1 MRAWVLLT
9 SCCCFLARPVKTHN
23 KNVTILKQSVRND
36 HSHVQAANGQLR
48 NVEWPVFFEKLGH
61 VHSIH
66 NKFDLALRVH
76 INVPAVEQRIGKVI
90 KKLKILDADI
100 KGRMRWRKSWSCLL
114 NFIFLNFSQNQV

>member
-1 MRAWVLLT
+1 MLLT
-9 SCCCFLARPVKTHN
+9 CCCCLQAIPVKTQN

-100 KGRMRWRKSWSCLL
+100 KGRAGVACLY
-114 NFIFLNFSQNQV
+114 FNFSIFQSNMEIRP